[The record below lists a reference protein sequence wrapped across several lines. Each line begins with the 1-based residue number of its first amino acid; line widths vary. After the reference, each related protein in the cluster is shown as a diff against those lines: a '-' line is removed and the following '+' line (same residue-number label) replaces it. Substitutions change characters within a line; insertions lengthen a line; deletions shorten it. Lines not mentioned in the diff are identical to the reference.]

1 MIDRSPRRQAVVII
15 VLTSF
20 LLTGLVWSV
29 EGAGKGIGI
38 VVNLSGDW
46 FLDGNPPVRIK
57 ERDDLPAGGKIWWLP
72 STNLGSKDA
81 FIEVQLRN
89 GLTWRS
95 HCDTSP
101 CNRKEPL
108 TLPGAVDK
116 ELSWLEKAWVLI
128 RIGPWAPYTET
139 HTRGNDPEEGIAIL
153 SHGEINLR
161 DVFGRMTPDVY
172 CLRFQSLDANGKPR
186 NGSVPQKTIYDWEP
200 GRPQLLSA
208 AGLNPGLYEMELL
221 DRETS
226 NLAPTGR
233 TAWVLIARP
242 QDHQRLR
249 ESFQNAVDLTKK
261 WDPEVSPR
269 TVRVFLRAYL
279 NALALGKIK

>member
-20 LLTGLVWSV
+20 LLTDLVWSV

-57 ERDDLPAGGKIWWLP
+57 EGDDLPAGGKIWP
-72 STNLGSKDA
+72 SSTTPAAKDV
-81 FIEVQLRN
+81 FMEVLLRN
-89 GLTWRS
+89 GMTWRS
-95 HCDTSP
+95 HCDAKP
-101 CNRKEPL
+101 CSRREPL
-108 TLPGAVDK
+108 TLPGAIEK
-116 ELSWLEKAWVLI
+116 EASWWETLQKFLRI
-128 RIGPWAPYTET
+128 RARDEYIQT
-139 HTRGNDPEEGIAIL
+139 HTRGDDPEEGIAIL
-153 SHGEINLR
+153 SHGKINLR

-186 NGSVPQKTIYDWEP
+186 NGSTPQKVIYDWEP
-200 GRPQLLSA
+200 GQPQPLSV
-208 AGLNPGLYEMELL
+208 AGLDPGLYEIELL

-226 NLAPTGR
+226 NLFPTGR

-249 ESFQNAVDLTKK
+249 ESFQNAVELTKK